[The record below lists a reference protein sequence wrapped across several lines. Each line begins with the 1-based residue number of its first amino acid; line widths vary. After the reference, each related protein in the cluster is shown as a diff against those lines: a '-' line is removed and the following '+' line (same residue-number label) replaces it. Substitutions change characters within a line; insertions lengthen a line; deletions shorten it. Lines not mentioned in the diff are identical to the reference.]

1 MNLSFSEE
9 NYLKA
14 IWHLSE
20 DGRKSVGTNE
30 LAARLG
36 TAPASITDMVKKLSS
51 KKLVR
56 YEPYQGVKITDKGS
70 SGALLVIRKHRL
82 WETFLVQKLGFQWDE
97 VHEVA
102 EQLEHIRSDELINKL
117 DDFLG
122 RPAFDPHGHF
132 IPDRNGRFQQV
143 NRSPLSSLDTD
154 VLAVVG
160 SIRNGTPEL
169 LQYLSRIGIH
179 IGVTIKIT
187 ERRSF
192 DGSLEIVVDRKNPV
206 VISREVSQNI
216 FITDHA
222 DES

>member
-1 MNLSFSEE
+1 MNLSLSEE

-14 IWHLSE
+14 IWHLSD

-36 TAPASITDMVKKLSS
+36 TAPASITDMVKKLSA

-70 SGALLVIRKHRL
+70 SGALLIIRKHRL

-102 EQLEHIRSDELINKL
+102 EQLEHIQSDELINKL

-132 IPDRNGRFQQV
+132 IPDRDGRFQQF
-143 NRSPLSSLDTD
+143 NRSPLSSLGTD
-154 VLAVVG
+154 VLVVVG

-169 LQYLSRIGIH
+169 LQYLSRIGIY

-192 DGSLEIVVDRKNPV
+192 DGSLEIEVDRKNPV
-206 VISREVSQNI
+206 VISKEVSQNI

-222 DES
+222 IES

>member
-51 KKLVR
+51 KKLVK

-122 RPAFDPHGHF
+122 KPAFDPHGHF

-143 NRSPLSSLDTD
+143 NRSPLASLDTD

-187 ERRSF
+187 ERRTF
-192 DGSLEIVVDRKNPV
+192 DGSLEIEVNRKNPV

-216 FITDHA
+216 FITDHEV
-222 DES
+222 ES

>member
-187 ERRSF
+187 ERRTF
-192 DGSLEIVVDRKNPV
+192 DGSLEIEVNRKNPV

-216 FITDHA
+216 FITDHEV
-222 DES
+222 ES